1 MLKFK
6 PKMAAE
12 NRRRSERLA
21 MRGLAKIQLGTGS
34 LPRDCWISDISDGGV
49 RLHAEMDV
57 PDEFTL
63 VLPGLPGGRRD
74 CRVVWRL
81 GHEIGAEFID
91 AFAPGF
97 AQRRG
102 EPEAKSLL
110 PAETAVRTGAAEAR
124 LFRSRFARPAVE

>member
-21 MRGLAKIQLGTGS
+21 ARGLAKIQTATGS

-49 RLHAEMDV
+49 RLHAEGVPV
-57 PDEFTL
+57 PDEFIL
-63 VLPGLPGGRRD
+63 MLAACPRE

-91 AFAPGF
+91 QHEYGF
-97 AQRRG
+97 AQQAAGRR
-102 EPEAKSLL
+102 
-110 PAETAVRTGAAEAR
+110 
-124 LFRSRFARPAVE
+124 

>member
-21 MRGLAKIQLGTGS
+21 MRGLAKIQLGTGA
-34 LPRDCWISDISDGGV
+34 LPRDCWVSDISDGGV
-49 RLHAEMDV
+49 RLHTEIDV
-57 PDEFTL
+57 PDEFML
-63 VLPGLPGGRRD
+63 MLPGAHGGRRE

-91 AFAPGF
+91 RFAPGF
-97 AQRRG
+97 AQQV
-102 EPEAKSLL
+102 A
-110 PAETAVRTGAAEAR
+110 TAR
-124 LFRSRFARPAVE
+124 